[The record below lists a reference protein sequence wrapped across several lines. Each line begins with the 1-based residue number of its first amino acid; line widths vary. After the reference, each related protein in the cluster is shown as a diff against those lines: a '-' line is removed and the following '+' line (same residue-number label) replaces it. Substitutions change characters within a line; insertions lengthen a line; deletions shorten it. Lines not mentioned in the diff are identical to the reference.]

1 MAGPTV
7 SGLTSSL
14 VEKGP
19 EIFKKQVNALDLSA
33 EGIQVYKAVSKPI
46 ALPKLSA
53 SGNPRPYT
61 AADSVGAGAAFTDR
75 TLTVYQSKWDF
86 DLDPEQYRN
95 TYLNTYLGSDGTAPE
110 IHQYIM
116 DQVITEYKA
125 AINDSVIW
133 SGVRN
138 ASGTT
143 AASIA
148 TGFESLIATA
158 ISGSEITPIST
169 SAITSSN
176 AVTQVDAFVDGLPVW
191 MLKKGVQI
199 LCSYGVFMNYR
210 THYRTLNTYS
220 FEKNP
225 NGFYNLDGFN
235 NITLVP
241 VSWLPKTSDRLIAT
255 VAGNMIFGT
264 DSEQVQVHA
273 TMSRNIV
280 NVRLMLPVGFQIA
293 DTAALFVNNQS

>member
-7 SGLTSSL
+7 TGLSSSL

-19 EIFKKQVNALDLSA
+19 EIFKKYVNELDLSA
-33 EGIQVYKAVSKPI
+33 EGIQVYKNVSKPI

-61 AADSVGAGAAFTDR
+61 AADSTTAGAVFTDR
-75 TLTVYQSKWDF
+75 TLTVYQSKWDV
-86 DLDPEQYRN
+86 DIDPEQFRN
-95 TYLNTYLGSDGTAPE
+95 TYMNMYAGKPDAPE
-110 IHQYIM
+110 GYAF
-116 DQVITEYKA
+116 ITEQLVKEYFA

-158 ISGSEITPIST
+158 ISGGGLTAIST
-169 SAITSSN
+169 GAITSSD
-176 AVTQVDAFVDGLPVW
+176 AVTKVDTFVDGLPAW
-191 MLKKGVQI
+191 LLKKGVQI
-199 LCSYGVFMNYR
+199 LCSFGVFNNYR
-210 THYRTLNTYS
+210 THYRTLNTFS

-225 NGFYNLDGFN
+225 NGQYNLDGYN

-255 VAGNMIFGT
+255 VAGNLVMGT
-264 DSEQVQVHA
+264 DGESVAVA
-273 TMSRNIV
+273 ASYNRNIIEA
-280 NVRLMLPVGFQIA
+280 RYMMPVGFQIA
-293 DTAALFVNNQS
+293 DLDALFVNEQS